1 MQYLDELEDE
11 FEISDS
17 IGDGATSK
25 VFKGKYQN
33 KVCAIKIVNKNIYYD
48 EIDVLKELKH
58 FNIIG
63 FIAYFQ
69 NSHSSYILTEYF
81 QGLDLYIWKQ
91 RNVNEN
97 VDKII
102 IQLCD
107 VIGYIHSHNYIHGD
121 LSSTNVLINANK
133 NIKLID
139 FGSAKKVGE
148 KKSVSAALVYLSPEI
163 LRNKQETTK
172 KSDLWALG
180 ILIFISLE
188 GRLPFEG
195 NTEKTVYMRIINTE
209 INYKKFNIKKRYK
222 RILKKLLKKNPEK
235 RRIDCSFV

>member
-1 MQYLDELEDE
+1 MFD
-11 FEISDS
+11 I

-33 KVCAIKIVNKNIYYD
+33 KDCAIKIVDRNISYD
-48 EIDVLKELKH
+48 EIDILKELNH
-58 FNIIG
+58 FNIIS
-63 FIAYFQ
+63 FVAHFK
-69 NSHSSYILTEYF
+69 NSHSSYVLTEYF
-81 QGLDLYIWKQ
+81 PGLDLYNWKQ
-91 RNVNEN
+91 RNINEN

-121 LSSTNVLINANK
+121 LSSRNVLINTNK
-133 NIKLID
+133 NVKLID

-148 KKSVSAALVYLSPEI
+148 KKRVSSSLVYLSPEI
-163 LRNKQETTK
+163 LRNNEETTK

-180 ILIFISLE
+180 ILIFIALE

-195 NTEKTVYMRIINTE
+195 NTEKTVYMRIINTK

-222 RILKKLLKKNPEK
+222 KILKKLLKKKPDK
-235 RRIDCSFV
+235 RRIKCSLI

>member
-11 FEISDS
+11 FEMFDS

-33 KVCAIKIVNKNIYYD
+33 KECAIKVVNNHRIYD
-48 EIDVLKELKH
+48 EIEILKKLKH
-58 FNIIG
+58 FNMID
-63 FIAYFQ
+63 FIAYFE
-69 NSHSSYILTEYF
+69 NSHSSYMLTEYF
-81 QGLDLYIWKQ
+81 PGLDLYNWKQ
-91 RNVNEN
+91 SNINEN

-107 VIGYIHSHNYIHGD
+107 VVGYIHSHNYIHGD
-121 LSSTNVLINANK
+121 LSARNVLINTNK

-148 KKSVSAALVYLSPEI
+148 KKIISAPLVYLSPEI
-163 LRNKQETTK
+163 LKYNQETTK

-180 ILIFISLE
+180 ILIFISLQ

-195 NTEKTVYMRIINTE
+195 NIEKTVYTRIINMK

-222 RILKKLLKKNPEK
+222 KILKKLLKKNPEK
-235 RRIDCSFV
+235 RRIKCSLI